1 MIKVSLLLTK
11 LNSRVI
17 IRSIKKEGKIMK
29 IDLSKIGADKITR
42 STPYVV
48 DIDDIEW
55 IEGRGN
61 NVNGFI
67 KRKVS
72 LLTGEPTGS
81 RLYYANVEFEDFLN
95 ISPNQFLLLDNGEKL
110 ILDCDPKNMPEIWQA
125 VNIDKIAS
133 IDKIG
138 LDELALTD
146 KKIKEYKKTGRD
158 YLTKILIINKGGF
171 LLNEDYDDVVN
182 AVNDLKEKRSGNLL

>member
-1 MIKVSLLLTK
+1 
-11 LNSRVI
+11 
-17 IRSIKKEGKIMK
+17 
-29 IDLSKIGADKITR
+29 
-42 STPYVV
+42 
-48 DIDDIEW
+48 
-55 IEGRGN
+55 
-61 NVNGFI
+61 
-67 KRKVS
+67 
-72 LLTGEPTGS
+72 
-81 RLYYANVEFEDFLN
+81 
-95 ISPNQFLLLDNGEKL
+95 
-110 ILDCDPKNMPEIWQA
+110 MPGIWQA
-125 VNIDKIAS
+125 INVDKIAS